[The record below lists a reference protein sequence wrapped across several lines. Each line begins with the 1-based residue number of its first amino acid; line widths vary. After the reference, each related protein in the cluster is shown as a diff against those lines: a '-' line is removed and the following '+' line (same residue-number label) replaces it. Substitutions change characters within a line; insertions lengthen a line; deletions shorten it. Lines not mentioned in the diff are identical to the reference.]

1 VSKKTI
7 AFTMPEG
14 GRRPRQRKPVV
25 LDGVT
30 GENVSFAA
38 DEQNLRDAGGE
49 SRSDEW
55 VGESAPTAGPSPI
68 PDPALPALTVGSSM
82 TIDLS
87 AERSLVEATALSFTL
102 PFTLGWF
109 WWVNAIDR
117 RRRLWGV

>member
-1 VSKKTI
+1 MSKKTI
-7 AFTMPEG
+7 AFTMPAG

-55 VGESAPTAGPSPI
+55 VGESAPTAEPSPI
-68 PDPALPALTVGSSM
+68 PDPALPALPVGSSM

-87 AERSLVEATALSFTL
+87 AERSLVEAMMLSFAL
-102 PFTLGWF
+102 PFALGWYWF
-109 WWVNAIDR
+109 AHAFAVR
-117 RRRLWGV
+117 QRLWGA

>member
-1 VSKKTI
+1 MSKKTI
-7 AFTMPEG
+7 AFTMPAG
-14 GRRPRQRKPVV
+14 GRRPRQRKPMV

-38 DEQNLRDAGGE
+38 DEQNLRDAGVD

-55 VGESAPTAGPSPI
+55 VGESAPDAEPPPI
-68 PDPALPALTVGSSM
+68 PDPALPALAVGASM
-82 TIDLS
+82 TIDLT
-87 AERSLVEATALSFTL
+87 AERSLMEATALSFTL

-109 WWVNAIDR
+109 WWVNAIAR

>member
-1 VSKKTI
+1 MSKKTI

-87 AERSLVEATALSFTL
+87 AEREWQREAQ
-102 PFTLGWF
+102 
-109 WWVNAIDR
+109 
-117 RRRLWGV
+117 RRRLHETALGR